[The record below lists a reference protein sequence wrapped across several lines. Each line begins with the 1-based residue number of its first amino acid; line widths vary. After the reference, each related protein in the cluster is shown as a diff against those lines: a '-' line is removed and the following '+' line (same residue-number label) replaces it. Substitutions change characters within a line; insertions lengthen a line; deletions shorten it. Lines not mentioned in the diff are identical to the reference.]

1 MSQRPYGLLCPIS
14 RACELL
20 EPRWTIQIITEL
32 WNGST
37 RFNDIRKA
45 LGNISSALLA
55 KRLKELEAL
64 GLIER
69 LEDPATGCVDYI
81 RTEKAIRLEPALH
94 ALAEWAQCNIDADI
108 ALNSA
113 DISTLIWHVRRKIDI
128 LELPKRRSVI
138 RFHFNDEPRPRY
150 PCYWLV
156 AQPDAVLPEL
166 CAYDPGLDVDL
177 FVETSS
183 KSLGAILTGRS
194 SIDCETE
201 AGRLFL
207 TGDASLARTMDRWL
221 RRSFYASLKG
231 IVQLSPNLDRPAPRA
246 STMKEDNAVWTR

>member
-1 MSQRPYGLLCPIS
+1 MPQRPYGLLCAIS

-45 LGNISSALLA
+45 VGNISSALLS

-64 GLIER
+64 GLVER
-69 LEDPATGCVDYI
+69 VVDPATGAVDYI

-94 ALAEWAQCNIDADI
+94 ALAEWAQCNIDAEIFLSDT
-108 ALNSA
+108 
-113 DISTLIWHVRRKIDI
+113 DVSTLMWNVRRKIDVQ
-128 LELPKRRSVI
+128 EFPKRRTVV
-138 RFHFNDEPRPRY
+138 RFHFNDEPRPEY

-156 AQPDAVLPEL
+156 AEPGAVLPEL

-177 FVETSS
+177 FVETSTV
-183 KSLGAILTGRS
+183 SLGAIVMGRS
-194 SIDCETE
+194 TIDREIE
-201 AGRLFL
+201 RGSLFL
-207 TGDASLARTMDRWL
+207 SGDAGLARTMDRWL
-221 RRSFYASLKG
+221 GRSYYASLDG
-231 IVQLSPNLDRPAPRA
+231 IAKLPPGVALP
-246 STMKEDNAVWTR
+246 V